1 VPLARVTGADG
12 KTSEWRS
19 ASLRRTKA
27 ADELIAGA
35 YLSGTNTRR
44 VRRALNAVFAGPVGK
59 DVVSRAWRK
68 VKGDW
73 DAWNVRPLG
82 EEPIVRLILGGA
94 VVRVRLDRKATSISL
109 LVALGVRGESEAGVQ
124 APDQDPDGAALRRN
138 SRHVVLGAALLR
150 PDREA
155 QGRRMASDSPM
166 SPEDASTNPTLIA
179 MGPGNF
185 AKRAV

>member
-1 VPLARVTGADG
+1 MPRARLTGADG

-19 ASLRRTKA
+19 VSLHAYQRRTKA
-27 ADELIAGA
+27 ADARIAGA

-82 EEPIVRLILGGA
+82 QEAPG
-94 VVRVRLDRKATSISL
+94 LD
-109 LVALGVRGESEAGVQ
+109 
-124 APDQDPDGAALRRN
+124 
-138 SRHVVLGAALLR
+138 
-150 PDREA
+150 
-155 QGRRMASDSPM
+155 
-166 SPEDASTNPTLIA
+166 
-179 MGPGNF
+179 PGSCG
-185 AKRAV
+185 